1 MTMIVRYQND
11 EAPCVGVLTD
21 VGIHPLG
28 VENMAALL
36 RVPTSEARAIVQAAT
51 THEPV
56 SANTKLLAPIDGAT
70 EVWACGVTY
79 ECSRDA
85 RVEESAMED
94 VYQRVFDAARP
105 ELFFK
110 SVAWR
115 VRTGGAPIA
124 IRADSRQSVPEP
136 ELVLVLNR
144 LGEIFGYAVGNDM
157 SSRDIEGENP
167 LYLPQAK
174 IYDSSFAMGAGIR
187 PFWEIPDPYSLPIS
201 LTVTRNDV
209 VAWQGESSTEL
220 LHRTFDDLAEHLFR
234 CYTLPDGALLS
245 TGTGIVPGLDFNVLP
260 GDQIR
265 IKIEGLMELENTVI
279 VVGAERI
286 RERATANRLLGG
298 LDVVTGARSDQNA
311 RRSADLY

>member
-70 EVWACGVTY
+70 EVWASGVTY

-85 RVEESAMED
+85 RVEESAMKD

-174 IYDSSFAMGAGIR
+174 IYDSSFAMSAGIR
-187 PFWEIPDPYSLPIS
+187 PAWEVPNPYRLPIS

-209 VAWQGESSTEL
+209 VTWQGESSTEL
-220 LHRTFDDLAEHLFR
+220 LHRTFDDLVEHLFR
-234 CYTLPDGALLS
+234 CYSLPDGALLS
-245 TGTGIVPGLDFNVLP
+245 TGTGIVPGLDFTVLP

-265 IKIEGLMELENTVI
+265 ITIEGLMDLENTVM
-279 VVGAERI
+279 VVGAE
-286 RERATANRLLGG
+286 T
-298 LDVVTGARSDQNA
+298 T
-311 RRSADLY
+311 